1 MSEKKENS
9 TGKILRT
16 SIMVILYVAMFVLI
30 MFTSLFDSV
39 FLNAPQAR
47 LGLASVFLI
56 YGLFRAYRLW
66 KTL

>member
-16 SIMVILYVAMFVLI
+16 SIMVVLYVAMFVLI
-30 MFTSLFDSV
+30 MFTSLFDNV

-47 LGLASVFLI
+47 IGLASVFLI